1 MSTDDVNPSHLTEN
15 DVGAYLGHEL
25 TGDPLRR
32 VELHL
37 ARCAACRDE
46 VIEAT
51 EILRPSR
58 KVRWPVFVPAA
69 AAAAVIILFLGW
81 PQNEGT
87 PTSPPQ
93 HREPP
98 LVVATIPAPIAPVG
112 PVAEVGE
119 LVWSRAAGADRYR
132 LSLYDESGSV
142 LWRETTADSLLPLPD
157 SVLIETGRTYLW
169 KVEARVGWDVWESS
183 ELTEFRLR

>member
-1 MSTDDVNPSHLTEN
+1 MRTDNQGLSHLTE
-15 DVGAYLGHEL
+15 DEIVAYLGHEL

-32 VELHL
+32 AELHL
-37 ARCAACRDE
+37 ARCAVCREE

-58 KVRWPVFVPAA
+58 RARWPVLAPAA
-69 AAAAVIILFLGW
+69 AAAAVVILFLGW
-81 PQNEGT
+81 PPK

-93 HREPP
+93 HRESP
-98 LVVATIPAPIAPVG
+98 LVVATVPAPIAPVG

-119 LVWSRAAGADRYR
+119 LVWSRVAGADRYR
-132 LSLYDESGSV
+132 LTLYDETGSL
-142 LWRETTADSLLPLPD
+142 LWRETTTDSLLTLPD
-157 SVLIETGRTYLW
+157 SVLIETGQAYLW